1 MVVLQYLGMKRI
13 LYNNK
18 ILLERRKLLR
28 NNPTKTEGILWFKL
42 NKNQLGF
49 RFFRQYSVGPYILD
63 FYCPK
68 KRLSIEIDGR
78 SHDSTDAKIYDNER
92 SEYLKSLNIKII
104 RFRNEEIIKNIKSVI
119 ARISRVVTS
128 P

>member
-1 MVVLQYLGMKRI
+1 MVLQYLGMKRI